1 MIINAIFI
9 GFIILTTLAI
19 LYILEA
25 KIRDI
30 QEELRT
36 TSYLVDY
43 NKFVKLDSDI
53 SYYSTIESFAILGAI
68 LLSSCIIGG

>member
-1 MIINAIFI
+1 MIITAIFI

-43 NKFVKLDSDI
+43 NKFVKLDADI

-68 LLSSCIIGG
+68 LLSFCIIRG